1 MAPHPDPIR
10 TAGRKIETRRSPQTA
25 SRRSAFGRDH
35 ITTDTPQKACQRRP
49 PSIILTGRQAYRKQF
64 TAPGTPAG
72 KRPFLEIAEVR
83 DCARVKLNGKEL
95 EAHAWQ
101 PIVGR

>member
-1 MAPHPDPIR
+1 
-10 TAGRKIETRRSPQTA
+10 
-25 SRRSAFGRDH
+25 
-35 ITTDTPQKACQRRP
+35 
-49 PSIILTGRQAYRKQF
+49 LTGRQAYRKQF